1 LRFWGMLAVRVE
13 TVFLV
18 TLKEGYKKMATKKAA
33 KKKAPEKKKAVAKKA
48 PAKKAPA
55 KKAPAKKAPAKKVA
69 AKKTVVKKK
78 APAKKAAAPAKKA
91 PAPAKKATALK
102 AKLTKSQILATIS
115 ESTGLTKKQV
125 GSVMGELEA
134 LIERSIKKRSVG
146 EFTVPG
152 LMKVTTVKKPAKK
165 ARKGINPFT
174 GEATVFKAKPA
185 SIAVKVRPLKKL
197 KEFAAN

>member
-1 LRFWGMLAVRVE
+1 
-13 TVFLV
+13 
-18 TLKEGYKKMATKKAA
+18 MATKKAA
-33 KKKAPEKKKAVAKKA
+33 KKKAPAKNA
-48 PAKKAPA
+48 AK
-55 KKAPAKKAPAKKVA
+55 KKAPAKKAPAKKVTA
-69 AKKTVVKKK
+69 KK
-78 APAKKAAAPAKKA
+78 APAKKVAAKKKAVAKKAAPKKAA
-91 PAPAKKATALK
+91 PAPAKKVTALN
-102 AKLTKSQILATIS
+102 AKLTKSQILASIS

-125 GSVMGELEA
+125 AAVMSELET